1 MITIMAADALLL
13 KVRAESEKT
22 PISCMG
28 TGIALLDP
36 PEWVFSFST
45 TPAWNTK
52 TILKWIAEHEWH
64 GQGTPQIG
72 Y

>member
-13 KVRAESEKT
+13 KVRAEREKT

-28 TGIALLDP
+28 TDRELLEP
-36 PEWVFSFST
+36 PGWVFSFST
-45 TPAWNTK
+45 TPARNTK